1 MGMVEP
7 GITAVAQPAFEMGRR
22 AALRLL
28 ERLDEPGGERAVDVL
43 EPELVV
49 RGSTA
54 PVSPGP

>member
-1 MGMVEP
+1 
-7 GITAVAQPAFEMGRR
+7 MGRR

-28 ERLDEPGGERAVDVL
+28 GRMDEPGGERSVEVL

-54 PVSPGP
+54 PR